1 MKAPAEHRTAHLRQS
16 NGCLARPAAP
26 VKNAIGLA
34 LLLGLTCGCS
44 TFNRDWRTA
53 TQESH
58 APASIAGR
66 WEGRWLSEV
75 NGHTGELRGLLKQT
89 YDDQWS
95 AQFRATYWKVFRF
108 SSSVE
113 LTVKPHEGGWRFT
126 GEKNL
131 GKLAG
136 GVYQYEGNATSTDF
150 SATYRSKYDHGIF
163 EMQRPE

>member
-1 MKAPAEHRTAHLRQS
+1 MGL
-16 NGCLARPAAP
+16 
-26 VKNAIGLA
+26 VKSTVILA
-34 LLLGLTCGCS
+34 LLLGWTCGCS
-44 TFNRDWRTA
+44 TFRRDWRA
-53 TQESH
+53 ASKERI
-58 APASIAGR
+58 APDSIAGR

-75 NGHTGELRGLLKQT
+75 NGHTGKLRGVLKQT
-89 YDDQWS
+89 CDDQWF

-113 LTVKPHEGGWRFT
+113 LTVQPHENGWRFT

-136 GVYQYEGNATSTDF
+136 GVYQYEGKATPTDF